1 MNFSKKAAVM
11 ALTASALP
19 YVVSATEEINWS
31 EISDIIEGAA
41 TVFGSV
47 EH

>member
-19 YVVSATEEINWS
+19 YVVSATEINWS